1 MWTNT
6 ERHGEIV
13 GHPGSV
19 QRNRLLLIAA
29 AVGGAAVLAVVLIL
43 VASGGSS
50 SKNAAATTTAQGA
63 QADTSA
69 AAGSSDVFAG
79 IPQTGDTLG
88 KASAPATLTVFEDP
102 QCPYCRQWSVD
113 TLPTVVRDFV
123 RTGKVRLVYH
133 GIEIIGPN
141 SEPGLRAIYAA
152 GAQNKLW
159 NVAAALYDVQGEE
172 NSGWITNGVIRSAAK
187 AAGADGP
194 AILTASP
201 SKKVTAAL
209 VASGKD
215 AAAAQVQGTPT
226 FVLQRAP
233 SLPQQLSVT
242 SLDPQT
248 FTAALSAALQ

>member
-6 ERHGEIV
+6 ERHGEAV

-50 SKNAAATTTAQGA
+50 KKAASTTTAQV
-63 QADTSA
+63 QADTPA
-69 AAGSSDVFAG
+69 AAGSGDVFAG

-88 KASAPATLTVFEDP
+88 KASAPATLTVYEDP

-123 RTGKVRLVYH
+123 RTGKVRLVYR

-172 NSGWITNGVIRSAAK
+172 NSGWITDGVIKSAAK
-187 AAGADGP
+187 AAGADSS
-194 AILTASP
+194 AILAASP

-215 AAAAQVQGTPT
+215 AAAAQVRGTPT

-233 SLPQQLSVT
+233 SLPQQLSLT

>member
-1 MWTNT
+1 VT
-6 ERHGEIV
+6 
-13 GHPGSV
+13 V

-29 AVGGAAVLAVVLIL
+29 AVGGAAALAVVLIL

-50 SKNAAATTTAQGA
+50 SKEATSTTTAQVV

-79 IPQTGDTLG
+79 IPQRGDTLG
-88 KASAPATLTVFEDP
+88 RASAPATLTVFEDP

-123 RTGKVRLVYH
+123 RTGKLRLVYR

-141 SEPGLRAIYAA
+141 SEPGLRAIFAA

-159 NVAAALYDVQGEE
+159 NVASALYDVQGEE
-172 NSGWITNGVIRSAAK
+172 NSGWITDGVIKSAAQS
-187 AAGADGP
+187 AGASGS
-194 AILTASP
+194 AILAASP
-201 SKKVTAAL
+201 SKQVTAAL
-209 VASGKD
+209 AASGKD
-215 AAAAQVQGTPT
+215 AVTAQVKGTPT
-226 FVLQRAP
+226 FVLQRPP

-248 FTAALSAALQ
+248 FTAALSAALR